1 MFSGAEPL
9 MYPQAVNAPISS
21 LINSRSLTLRRRT
34 DQSMEGKYVV
44 AAVGVGS
51 AAALGIANL
60 ICKGPDATVTSAVI
74 AAITFIVGLCFG
86 KVLR

>member
-1 MFSGAEPL
+1 
-9 MYPQAVNAPISS
+9 
-21 LINSRSLTLRRRT
+21 
-34 DQSMEGKYVV
+34 MEGKYVV